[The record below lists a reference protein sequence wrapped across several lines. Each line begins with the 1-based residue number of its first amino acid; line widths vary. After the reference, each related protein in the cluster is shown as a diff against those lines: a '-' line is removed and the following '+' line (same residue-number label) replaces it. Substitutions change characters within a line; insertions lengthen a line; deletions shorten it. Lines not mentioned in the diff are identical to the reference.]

1 MVKPWIKRTVFGALG
16 GLFVL
21 GSLAACSH
29 HRGPMTEER
38 ITEMRGK
45 VVDRV
50 SGKLDLNEAQKAK
63 LGLLADELMAQRKA
77 LRGGTEPR
85 AELQAVIAGAQ
96 FDRAKAQALLDGK
109 TQAVQGGGPKVI
121 AAMGDFYD
129 SLNPDQQAK
138 LRAFMAEHRHGG
150 GWWGRG

>member
-1 MVKPWIKRTVFGALG
+1 MVKPWIKRTLFGALG
-16 GLFVL
+16 GLFVI
-21 GSLAACSH
+21 GSLAACNH

-38 ITEMRGK
+38 IVEMRGK
-45 VVDRV
+45 AVERV

-63 LGLLADELMAQRKA
+63 LGVLADELLAQRKA

-109 TQAVQGGGPKVI
+109 TQTVQGGGPKVI
-121 AAMGDFYD
+121 AAMADFYD
-129 SLNPDQQAK
+129 SLNADQQTK
-138 LRAFMAEHRHGG
+138 LRAFMAERRHGG
-150 GWWGRG
+150 WGRG